1 MNDTMTLAERAD
13 ALEHRMM
20 RELDAII
27 VKSRLFNLAD
37 GDMSI
42 PNGPALLA
50 QNPGKHMLMGDDP
63 RLPKMPERPTLMD
76 FFKYRFGP
84 ASHLLQ
90 SARHAVRAG
99 MDEKIVM
106 ACLVHD
112 IGVIGFIRADPGYW
126 GAQRVAPYVDE
137 EVSWAIRA
145 HQALRFYPDESVG
158 YSYPEQYVRLFG
170 DDYKPEPYVEG
181 AFKEALNHKWYM
193 TRRLTSF
200 NVLSAFEPSV
210 VVHLEDFVDI
220 LGRNFRQPEEGLG
233 FDNSPVAHM
242 WRTLMWPTRFL

>member
-1 MNDTMTLAERAD
+1 MNDAMSLAERAD
-13 ALEHRMM
+13 ALEHKMM

-37 GDMSI
+37 GDTSI

-90 SARHAVRAG
+90 SARHAVRAS

-106 ACLVHD
+106 ACFLHD
-112 IGVIGFIRADPGYW
+112 ISNGALVRCDHGYW
-126 GAQRVAPYVDE
+126 SAQLIAPYVDE
-137 EVSWAIRA
+137 EVAWAVRY
-145 HQALRFYPDESVG
+145 HQPLRYFADESVG
-158 YSYPEQYVRLFG
+158 YKYPEAYKKYFG
-170 DDYKPEPYVEG
+170 EDYQPPEYIQ
-181 AFKEALNHKWYM
+181 AAYRYARNHPWYM
-193 TRRLTSF
+193 SARTVTLFDEYSF
-200 NVLSAFEPSV
+200 DPDAALDLEP
-210 VVHLEDFVDI
+210 FVDI
-220 LGRNFRQPEEGLG
+220 VGRHFRQPAEGLG
-233 FDNSPVAHM
+233 LDASPTSHM
-242 WRTLMWPTRFL
+242 WRTLIDPTKPL